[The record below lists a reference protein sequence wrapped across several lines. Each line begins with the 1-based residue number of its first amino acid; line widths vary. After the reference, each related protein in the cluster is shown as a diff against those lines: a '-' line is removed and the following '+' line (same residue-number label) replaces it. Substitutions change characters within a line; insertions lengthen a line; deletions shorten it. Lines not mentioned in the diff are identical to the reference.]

1 MIVVIID
8 RVLCVNYTRSSHYKS
23 LFIRFFYTLKP
34 SVVYNPLFQ
43 DQAKKPA
50 LKQFREALGPTYD
63 LWLDISQYVFQN
75 RPGAEEFLHF
85 YGKVGWHIRM
95 RYHKRVIIYC
105 IPKDEYFYVLV
116 VLGLKGI
123 AEAMESSITEETK
136 QVLQAAAPHTEG
148 RSCYI
153 EVKDDSPVKD
163 IKKLLAIKLFLK
175 H

>member
-1 MIVVIID
+1 M
-8 RVLCVNYTRSSHYKS
+8 
-23 LFIRFFYTLKP
+23 
-34 SVVYNPLFQ
+34 YNPLFQ

-50 LKQFREALGPTYD
+50 LKLFREALGPTYV
-63 LWLDISQYVFQN
+63 LWLDIRQYVFQN
-75 RPGAEEFLHF
+75 RPGAEELLYF
-85 YGKVGWHIRM
+85 YSKVGWHIRL

-116 VLGLKGI
+116 VLGDKAI
-123 AEAMESSITEETK
+123 AEAMESSISEEMK
-136 QVLQAAAPHTEG
+136 VILLDAAPHTEG

-153 EVKDDSPVKD
+153 EVKNECPLKD